1 MELSNFE
8 KQVCKTGFELEY
20 RVARILKEEGWSL
33 ISNRCYLDDQEETVR
48 EIDLLAYKVRS
59 VKDFYVCT
67 ALIISCKKSE
77 SNVWALLCREVDA
90 KDPNSDWQPFKGWCN
105 QKGVSYYMDG
115 SEWSKKYYE
124 KMVKSCPSIFQVPNV
139 DVFAFQEMNRV
150 SGACQNDKNIF
161 ASITS
166 LMKAQSYE
174 ISTLADRKKDKPY
187 VYQFNLLSVIDS
199 DLIRILFDGKEIK
212 AVSVGSEDYVSRY
225 ILRKKDSTSRI
236 KFIAADKFSEIIPD
250 YSRLHS
256 ENCSIFEEVYVDFY
270 KDSYK
275 NFHKYSVL
283 LDDLKVALSSKLSTA
298 YCRSTGDWISFKEFS
313 VSWSEKQQ
321 SLAIEID
328 TSFEIID
335 KLNASKE
342 CLAAGRCALSK
353 IFHYEG
359 EFIFEIGIPF

>member
-1 MELSNFE
+1 MDLSNFE
-8 KQVCKTGFELEY
+8 KQVSKTGFELEY

-59 VKDFYVCT
+59 VRDISVYT

-77 SNVWALLCREVDA
+77 ANVWALLSREVDV

-105 QKGVSYYMDG
+105 HVGVSFYLDD
-115 SEWSKKYYE
+115 SEWPKKYYDRMA
-124 KMVKSCPSIFQVPNV
+124 KVCPTIFQVPKV

-174 ISTLADRKKDKPY
+174 ISTLAERKKGKSC

-199 DLIRILFDGKEIK
+199 DLVRILFDGDRVE
-212 AVSVGSEDYVSRY
+212 AVKVDSEDYVSRY

-236 KFIAADKFSEIIPD
+236 KFVTANKISDVIQD

-256 ENCSIFEEVYVDFY
+256 ENCSMFEEVYVDFY
-270 KDSYK
+270 KDAYK
-275 NFHKYSVL
+275 KYPKSSVL
-283 LDDLKVALSSKLSTA
+283 LEDLRFALSGRLSSA
-298 YCRSTGDWISFKEFS
+298 YYKIAGEWISFKEIS
-313 VSWSEKQQ
+313 VYWDEKKGM
-321 SLAIEID
+321 LIVD
-328 TSFEIID
+328 FDVNFEVVD
-335 KLNASKE
+335 KMNVSKE
-342 CLAAGRCALSK
+342 CKEVGRSALSK
-353 IFHYEG
+353 VFHYEG
-359 EFIFEIGIPF
+359 AFEYAVGIPF

>member
-8 KQVCKTGFELEY
+8 KQVSKTGFELEY

-48 EIDLLAYKVRS
+48 EIDLLAYKVRNVKHVS
-59 VKDFYVCT
+59 VYT

-77 SNVWALLCREVDA
+77 SNVWALLSRDVDV
-90 KDPNSDWQPFKGWCN
+90 KDPNSDWQPFQGWCN
-105 QKGVSYYMDG
+105 HPGISYYLDD
-115 SEWSKKYYE
+115 SEWPKKYYN
-124 KMVKSCPSIFQVPNV
+124 KMTKTCPSIFQVPNV

-174 ISTLADRKKDKPY
+174 ISTLTDRKKGKPC

-199 DLIRILFDGKEIK
+199 DLVRILFDGEKVE
-212 AVSVGSEDYVSRY
+212 ASRVDSEDYVSRY

-236 KFIAADKFSEIIPD
+236 KFVVAKKFGDVILD

-256 ENCSIFEEVYVDFY
+256 ENCAMFEEVYEDFY
-270 KDSYK
+270 KDAYK
-275 NFHKYSVL
+275 KYRKSSL
-283 LDDLKVALSSKLSTA
+283 LYEDLRFALSGKLNSA
-298 YCRSTGDWISFKEFS
+298 YYKSTGEWIDFKE
-313 VSWSEKQQ
+313 VSIFWDDKKQ
-321 SLAIEID
+321 IVTID
-328 TSFEIID
+328 FDFNFEVID
-335 KLNASKE
+335 RMNASKE
-342 CLAAGRCALSK
+342 CMDIGKAALLKVYR
-353 IFHYEG
+353 YEG
-359 EFIFEIGIPF
+359 DFEYAVGIPF

>member
-8 KQVCKTGFELEY
+8 RQVGKTGFELEY

-48 EIDLLAYKVRS
+48 EIDLLAYKVRN
-59 VKDFYVCT
+59 VRDVAVYT

-77 SNVWALLCREVDA
+77 SNVWALLSRGVDV

-105 QKGVSYYMDG
+105 HLGISYYLDD
-115 SEWSKKYYE
+115 SEWAHKYYE
-124 KMVKSCPSIFQVPNV
+124 RMIKVCPSIFQVPEV

-174 ISTLADRKKDKPY
+174 MSMLTDRKKGQAC

-199 DLIRILFDGKEIK
+199 DLVRILFDGEEVK
-212 AVSVGSEDYVSRY
+212 ATQVYSEDYVSRY

-236 KFIAADKFSEIIPD
+236 KFVTANKFADVIQD
-250 YSRLHS
+250 YSKLHS
-256 ENCSIFEEVYVDFY
+256 ENCSMFEGVYEDFY
-270 KDSYK
+270 RDAYK
-275 NFHKYSVL
+275 IYRKSSILFK
-283 LDDLKVALSSKLSTA
+283 DLKFALDGRLSSA
-298 YCRSTGDWISFKEFS
+298 YYRSTGEWISFKEVSVYWNEKKDALSIDFDFS
-313 VSWSEKQQ
+313 FDVIEKM
-321 SLAIEID
+321 
-328 TSFEIID
+328 
-335 KLNASKE
+335 NASKE
-342 CLAAGRCALSK
+342 CMDIGRSALWK
-353 IFHYEG
+353 VYRYEG
-359 EFIFEIGIPF
+359 DFEYAVGIPF